1 VKIKNNLYIKI
12 GQTTKIWTC
21 DFFVFF
27 RSHFP
32 ALMGINALSKPVTN
46 NGVYPCFEL
55 ATKGVFRLGRCY
67 IFRQGVSY
75 RPKGTEQLVTPVIE
89 IQFVMNS

>member
-27 RSHFP
+27 EAIFQPWWVSMHWVNQLPTTASIHVLSWQRKVYSDWEDVTSSGR
-32 ALMGINALSKPVTN
+32 ALVIGLKAL
-46 NGVYPCFEL
+46 
-55 ATKGVFRLGRCY
+55 
-67 IFRQGVSY
+67 
-75 RPKGTEQLVTPVIE
+75 
-89 IQFVMNS
+89 NS